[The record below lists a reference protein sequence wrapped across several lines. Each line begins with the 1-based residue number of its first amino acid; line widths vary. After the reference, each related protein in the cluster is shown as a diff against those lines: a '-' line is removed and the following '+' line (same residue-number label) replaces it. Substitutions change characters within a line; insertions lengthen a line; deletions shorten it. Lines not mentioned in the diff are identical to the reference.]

1 MATVSSSEPWAY
13 ALHLPHHPRAP
24 RVARMTLRAVLGGH
38 GISELIDVAELLTS
52 EVVTNSYRYSDGP
65 ASLRMRSMDKGRRLR
80 VSVWDT
86 NPVIPAPFDKPP
98 GPLPFVPLR
107 EPDDSTGG
115 RGLLLVQL
123 CADNWGGFS
132 VRAGLGGKLLW
143 FELGRPEVE
152 FACAA

>member
-52 EVVTNSYRYSDGP
+52 EVVTNSYRHSDGP
-65 ASLRMRSMDKGRRLR
+65 ASLRMRSMEGGRLR

-98 GPLPFVPLR
+98 TLLPFLP

-132 VRAGLGGKLLW
+132 VGAGLGGKLLW
-143 FELGRPEVE
+143 FELGQPDVA
-152 FACAA
+152 FAFAA

>member
-86 NPVIPAPFDKPP
+86 HPLIPAPFDKPP
-98 GPLPFVPLR
+98 GLLPLVP
-107 EPDDSTGG
+107 EPGDSTGG

-123 CADNWGGFS
+123 CADNWGGVS
-132 VRAGLGGKLLW
+132 VGAGLGGKLVW
-143 FELGRPEVE
+143 FELGPPEAE
-152 FACAA
+152 FVVAA